1 MNKTNLMPLEA
12 IKMKKKDLAN
22 LVTFDN
28 TDYSDKLYTLFQIFQ
43 AEKGC
48 YLGLNLI
55 SVSEWVQ
62 GLPTCLS
69 FPFSNFEILEK
80 TGLTPEKYWPKLAAY
95 VYELIIESK
104 NDLVGVI
111 SNIERVDT
119 SYYGNPRYSFILDT
133 GGELVR
139 LQTEPNASLGYSI
152 TNHDNKKAIV
162 STRFCRGKLCA
173 TYVKA
178 V

>member
-1 MNKTNLMPLEA
+1 
-12 IKMKKKDLAN
+12 MKKQDFSKI
-22 LVTFDN
+22 VTFDN
-28 TDYSDKLYTLFQIFQ
+28 SDYVGGIVTLYQIYQ

-48 YLGLNLI
+48 YMGVNLPA
-55 SVSEWVQ
+55 VSEWVQ
-62 GLPTCLS
+62 GLPTCLN

-95 VYELIIESK
+95 VYDLIKQSK
-104 NDLVGVI
+104 AALVGVI

-139 LQTEPNASLGYSI
+139 LQTEPNSSLGYSI
-152 TNHDNKKAIV
+152 TNYDNKKVIV
-162 STRFCRGKLCA
+162 STRFYRGKLCA
-173 TYVKA
+173 TYCEVI
-178 V
+178 